1 MGLLLR
7 LDSIDGHTVD
17 VHDGDGL
24 LKWEP
29 HGFSEFRESIVSDRP
44 LTMRIHDADAS
55 VIGPVT
61 NFSGK
66 TDVEFV
72 WPSSFAI
79 KVFALVPGGWLPAAV
94 CESTLLLPDANLA
107 GSFSLLDD
115 EASRLRAMSGLAD
128 VPLLSMGTNL
138 ISAALAAFESGQ
150 GKFPSHS
157 EFADRMKTIALRL
170 QRGFPGRQVVFPNH
184 DVIDAAFAVL
194 QEELP
199 AYKRNAAYLAHAFPL
214 LSLRIDD
221 AMLSRRHRE
230 LDALAAR
237 FGVPQASF
245 VHLLAVDCLYDEGPR
260 PKKEQRPGR
269 LVLKPKKDFK
279 DADLYN
285 ALTDVMHMERLC
297 KTYSVKMGERPVL
310 CTMDHGLVQA
320 WAMLG
325 PRGIRLEAG
334 KATVNIRVDDSF
346 ATRLQ
351 QSCTTGIL
359 GQLRGF
365 PSSYK
370 LG

>member
-1 MGLLLR
+1 MGLLIR
-7 LDSIDGHTVD
+7 LESNDGHTVD
-17 VHDGDGL
+17 VNGGHGF

-29 HGFSEFRESIVSDRP
+29 HGVTEFRESIVSDMP
-44 LTMRIHDADAS
+44 LTMLIHDADTS

-61 NFSGK
+61 NFSGE
-66 TDVEFV
+66 TDVEFI
-72 WPSSFAI
+72 WPPSFAI

-157 EFADRMKTIALRL
+157 EFADGIKTIALRL
-170 QRGFPGRQVVFPNH
+170 QRGFPGRQVVFPNQ
-184 DVIDAAFAVL
+184 DVVDAAFAVL

-237 FGVPQASF
+237 FGVPQTSF

-260 PKKEQRPGR
+260 TKSEQRPGR

-279 DADLYN
+279 DADLFN

-297 KTYSVKMGERPVL
+297 KAHLLKMGGRPVL
-310 CTMDHGLVQA
+310 CTIDHGLVQA
-320 WAMLG
+320 WSMLG
-325 PRGIRLEAG
+325 PRGIRIEAG
-334 KATVNIRVDDSF
+334 NPTVDLRVDDSF
-346 ATRLQ
+346 ATRLRQ
-351 QSCTTGIL
+351 DERQAFFE
-359 GQLRGF
+359 QLRG
-365 PSSYK
+365 
-370 LG
+370 